1 MVQGRRDPEYINDPD
16 LSQYLNEMGRKI
28 AAFAPGGA
36 PQVDVFG
43 VRNPIVN
50 AFAMP
55 GGFIGI
61 QTGLIVLAGA
71 ESELAGVVAHE
82 IAHVTQR
89 HIARG
94 LTQQTQG
101 AHLALAT
108 LAAAILA
115 ALIPGGGQAAMG
127 IAAFGQA
134 AMIDRQLG
142 FSRDAEQEAD
152 RTGVEM
158 LRKAGY
164 DPNGMALMFGRLMSA
179 SSLNEG
185 RGGGVYATTHPLS
198 IQRMTDMQNRVRQFP
213 ASKSQG
219 SDEFWFVRAKSRV
232 LQALDPRA
240 LRRALDQME
249 EEARAPS
256 AEGGA
261 SEAQVRRAAAW
272 YGVSLAAL
280 SRQDSAA
287 AVTALQQAQSF
298 KISSPYL
305 DLQKIDIDIAN
316 RQYAA
321 ALAGAQAGSKR
332 WPTRRSFAMRMAQTL
347 QGTNKDTEAANFLK
361 AQIKRWPNEEPDFYK
376 MLAASQDRL
385 GEPIAAKQSMAAYYE
400 RVGALPAAVTQLQQA
415 RAQSQ
420 DFYEQSQIDGQIRTL
435 TTKIADDRRLLERF
449 K

>member
-1 MVQGRRDPEYINDPD
+1 VERRLGEAIMVQGRRDPEYINDAD

-43 VRNPIVN
+43 VRNPVVN

-55 GGFIGI
+55 GGFIGV

-101 AHLALAT
+101 GHLALAT
-108 LAAAILA
+108 LVAAILA
-115 ALIPGGGQAAMG
+115 AMLPGGGQAAMG

-164 DPNGMALMFGRLMSA
+164 DPNGMALMFGRLMNA

-198 IQRMTDMQNRVRQFP
+198 IQRMTDMQNRIRQYPSGKFQ
-213 ASKSQG
+213 ASE
-219 SDEFWFVRAKSRV
+219 EFWFVRAKARV

-240 LRRALDQME
+240 LRQALDQLE
-249 EEARAPS
+249 EEARAP
-256 AEGGA
+256 GG
-261 SEAQVRRAAAW
+261 Q
-272 YGVSLAAL
+272 
-280 SRQDSAA
+280 
-287 AVTALQQAQSF
+287 
-298 KISSPYL
+298 
-305 DLQKIDIDIAN
+305 
-316 RQYAA
+316 
-321 ALAGAQAGSKR
+321 AGA
-332 WPTRRSFAMRMAQTL
+332 
-347 QGTNKDTEAANFLK
+347 
-361 AQIKRWPNEEPDFYK
+361 
-376 MLAASQDRL
+376 
-385 GEPIAAKQSMAAYYE
+385 GES
-400 RVGALPAAVTQLQQA
+400 T
-415 RAQSQ
+415 
-420 DFYEQSQIDGQIRTL
+420 
-435 TTKIADDRRLLERF
+435 
-449 K
+449 

>member
-43 VRNPIVN
+43 IRNPIVN

-55 GGFIGI
+55 GGFIGV
-61 QTGLIVLAGA
+61 QTGLIVLAGG

-94 LTQQTQG
+94 LAQQTQSG
-101 AHLALAT
+101 HLALAT

-115 ALIPGGGQAAMG
+115 AIIPGGGQAAMG

-164 DPNGMALMFGRLMSA
+164 DPSGMALMFGRLMSA

-198 IQRMTDMQNRVRQFP
+198 IQRMTDMQNRIRQFP
-213 ASKSQG
+213 ASKSQA
-219 SDEFWFVRAKSRV
+219 SDEFWFVRAKARV

-240 LRRALDQME
+240 LRQALDQME
-249 EEARAPS
+249 EEARAS
-256 AEGGA
+256 SGEGGA

-280 SRQDSAA
+280 SRQDPAA
-287 AVTALQQAQSF
+287 AATALQQAQSF

-321 ALAGAQAGSKR
+321 ALTGAQAGSKR

-347 QGTNKDTEAANFLK
+347 QGTNKDAEAANFLT

-385 GEPIAAKQSMAAYYE
+385 GEAIAAKQSMAAYYE

-415 RAQSQ
+415 RTQSQ
-420 DFYEQSQIDGQIRTL
+420 DFYVQSQIDGQIRTL